1 MGLRRVKAQLHR
13 KGSWLDNDADT
24 ENNDDILKFPSLRGK
39 DFCCKS
45 ALDVPS
51 LRLCERRE
59 EADILG
65 EIMKFS
71 RENT

>member
-1 MGLRRVKAQLHR
+1 MGLWRVKAQLHR
-13 KGSWLDNDADT
+13 KGSWLDDAADT
-24 ENNDDILKFPSLRGK
+24 ENNDDILRFPPLRGK

-59 EADILG
+59 EADIWG
-65 EIMKFS
+65 EAMKFS
-71 RENT
+71 RKST